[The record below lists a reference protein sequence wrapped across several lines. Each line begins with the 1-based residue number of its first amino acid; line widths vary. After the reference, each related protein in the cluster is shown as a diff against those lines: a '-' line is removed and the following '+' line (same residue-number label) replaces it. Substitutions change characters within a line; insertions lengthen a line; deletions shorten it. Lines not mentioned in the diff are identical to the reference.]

1 MSRSGTEERARVG
14 GEDSTRTSGIGGFF
28 GEFFKKSSKLPSRYT
43 VWRPPLGGN
52 VVRWKEFHIFR
63 SCLVFNA
70 PCFWF
75 AFKTFFQGTIWYVDR
90 TENAAEQVTCVV
102 TPLSWFSCLRGL
114 FSEQLDD
121 LGGRTLRWKK
131 AEFQLISPGIYQG
144 NLFQP
149 HALHI
154 QNIWWTKRR
163 LGVKDCGNHGGEF
176 KLQAKTP
183 ICNLLIMNSA
193 TSWTWCRSLFVGVF
207 LSELAQAGHSTS
219 SEWRAVGGKH
229 QWLLQRPGQISPES
243 Y

>member
-1 MSRSGTEERARVG
+1 MEVSQQLLEHNMKNHFKKAVDSVLLERMSRSGTEERARVG

-121 LGGRTLRWKK
+121 LGGRTLRWNNTD
-131 AEFQLISPGIYQG
+131 F
-144 NLFQP
+144 
-149 HALHI
+149 
-154 QNIWWTKRR
+154 
-163 LGVKDCGNHGGEF
+163 
-176 KLQAKTP
+176 
-183 ICNLLIMNSA
+183 
-193 TSWTWCRSLFVGVF
+193 TS
-207 LSELAQAGHSTS
+207 
-219 SEWRAVGGKH
+219 
-229 QWLLQRPGQISPES
+229 
-243 Y
+243 